1 MANVMKN
8 ITLPISAIM
17 ACTDKNNF
25 IILCEIDFIIQISAN
40 AAINTLTN
48 KSEVLFWLEIIPF

>member
-8 ITLPISAIM
+8 VTLPSSAIM
-17 ACTDKNNF
+17 ACIDKNIF
-25 IILCEIDFIIQISAN
+25 IILFEIDLIIQISAN

-48 KSEVLFWLEIIPF
+48 KSMVLFWLEIIPF